1 MSSTDPRWCNRTSA
15 GQIFP
20 LASVEFSA
28 SICRTVY
35 NHMLLV
41 SCESKRTGWNYQ
53 KMDGKSFGGTENF
66 QRAAVT
72 RSNMYWVAEAQFF
85 SGWGIG
91 MGLRSPPTHTLRAS
105 LPFDSSFWHSS
116 LLNVVASRHY
126 FVGIGFKFE
135 KRRL

>member
-53 KMDGKSFGGTENF
+53 KMDGKLFGGTENF
-66 QRAAVT
+66 QLVAVIC
-72 RSNMYWVAEAQFF
+72 SNMYRVAEAQFF
-85 SGWGIG
+85 SGW
-91 MGLRSPPTHTLRAS
+91 SSEFTPHTHTE
-105 LPFDSSFWHSS
+105 
-116 LLNVVASRHY
+116 
-126 FVGIGFKFE
+126 GFSTF
-135 KRRL
+135 

>member
-41 SCESKRTGWNYQ
+41 SCERKRTGWNYQ
-53 KMDGKSFGGTENF
+53 KMDGTSFGGTENF
-66 QRAAVT
+66 QLAAVT
-72 RSNMYWVAEAQFF
+72 CSIYWVSQAQFF
-85 SGWGIG
+85 SGWGTG
-91 MGLRSPPTHTLRAS
+91 MGLRTPPPPHTHRGLLYILTV
-105 LPFDSSFWHSS
+105 PFVI
-116 LLNVVASRHY
+116 LLC
-126 FVGIGFKFE
+126 
-135 KRRL
+135 